1 MKSKIDNKI
10 FKEWDDIFSEIHLDD
25 TVFDDIF
32 QKLSSLN
39 EEINEAYRTKVRHYY
54 LKKHTLL
61 VVRNYKKYFY
71 DNVTIIDK
79 NFFLVFLFLHD
90 IGKPKAQKAGNL
102 NHQYFYSIKLIE
114 SIWSNLPF
122 DESELLIVKSL
133 LEGDS
138 LGKYFRHKIT
148 LEKCCS
154 DISTLARKCNLHI
167 ANFFQLFMVYYQCD
181 IAAYTKDAGGLKFLE
196 YLFYYQGEEKVFDSN
211 ESLLKFSPKHQQMY
225 HQLKEKIKLWE

>member
-1 MKSKIDNKI
+1 MKSEIGSKTY
-10 FKEWDDIFSEIHLDD
+10 KEWDDYFDKVQRND
-25 TVFDDIF
+25 TLFDDIF

-39 EEINEAYRTKVRHYY
+39 EEVDEAYRTKVRHYY

-71 DNVTIIDK
+71 DNVTIVDK
-79 NFFLVFLFLHD
+79 NFFLLFLFLHD
-90 IGKPKAQKAGNL
+90 IGKPKAQKVGNL
-102 NHQYFYSIKLIE
+102 NHQYFHSIKLFE
-114 SIWSNLPF
+114 SIWSSLPF
-122 DESELLIVKSL
+122 DKSELLITKCL

-148 LEKCCS
+148 LEECCRE
-154 DISTLARKCNLHI
+154 ISTLARKCNLNI
-167 ANFFQLFMVYYQCD
+167 TEFFQLFMIYYQCD

-196 YLFYYQGEEKVFDSN
+196 HLFYYQSGEKVFDSN
-211 ESLLKFSPKHQQMY
+211 ECLLKFSPKYQQKY